1 MSERR
6 TDAGSSVRQQL
17 LFWWILFVVFQSAE
31 RLFLLKDAAEQ
42 EAPSLVLLAQTFLV
56 GLRGDFIVATIALA
70 LAAFMG
76 MAFSLAW
83 KWRAAWRKE
92 QLPFHAAYRRGLRT
106 GGLALAA
113 ILLLLLFTDMGYYGF
128 NQQHLDFV
136 FLEYI
141 GDLLSHAP
149 DTEETNRQ
157 AAQQT
162 DAELGDWRKW
172 GGRVVQ
178 FILLQ
183 ALAVGAW
190 WWLFTKGVVPALSR
204 WRLTSSLRAN
214 ATFGLCLVAG
224 ATGFHHQGPYGIRI
238 ANIDSTVYYTLA
250 QNPVLFASEALR
262 ISLVSRDGTTK
273 VSEANV
279 LPPDDAL
286 RTARALIGPGAQFP
300 DARWPVVKHPPVA
313 SQAIRLDRPANVL
326 VIFIEGLDRRFLGR
340 TYGDTPGTPFL
351 DHLKSESIYFENFF
365 SNGVQ
370 TSRGLFAT
378 LCSYYPRHGAAAM
391 KTRYAHDYACLPSLL
406 QRQGYRTE
414 MVIGQH
420 RDLNRLQT
428 FMARNGLQRLVSES
442 DFPADAERIGLGM
455 SDGALFSL
463 LKERVEKLQASPQ
476 PFMLATLTLATH
488 HPFGAPPDHPDV
500 RALLQLSDKY
510 IGALRYTDLHFERV
524 FTELRRA
531 GLLRNTVVFI
541 LGDHGRHESVGD
553 TEFEKKV
560 GHFASPLLVW
570 MDDSL
575 RSAARY
581 KPRTVSA
588 VASQVDLM
596 PTILSLNGAVP
607 RAIPSLGRDLTCLFA
622 HDCLQDNFAYLTSMY
637 DDAIGLATSNGLLL
651 YSLRTER
658 LTDADLS
665 FRVRADGVEPA
676 DPSYARAFHD
686 LMALYQTSNAV
697 LDQNRIWSWREYGHR
712 L

>member
-1 MSERR
+1 MSERL

-42 EAPSLVLLAQTFLV
+42 EAPSLALLAQTFLV

-76 MAFSLAW
+76 MAFSLAG

-92 QLPFHAAYRRGLRT
+92 RLPFHAAYRRGLRA

-113 ILLLLLFTDMGYYGF
+113 LLLVLLFTDMGYYGF
-128 NQQHLDFV
+128 NQQHLGFV

-141 GDLLSHAP
+141 DDLFSRAP
-149 DTEETNRQ
+149 EAGETRQQ

-172 GGRVVQ
+172 GGRVAQ
-178 FILLQ
+178 FLLLQ
-183 ALAVGAW
+183 ALAIGAW
-190 WWLFTKGVVPALSR
+190 WWLFTKGVVPALAR
-204 WRLTSSLRAN
+204 WRPASSLRAN
-214 ATFGLCLVAG
+214 VTFGLCLVAG

-250 QNPVLFASEALR
+250 QNPVLFAAEALR

-273 VSEANV
+273 VSDANV
-279 LPPDDAL
+279 LPPDEAL
-286 RTARALIGPGAQFP
+286 KTARALIGPGAQFP
-300 DARWPVVKHPPVA
+300 DARFPLVKHAPVD
-313 SQAIRLDRPANVL
+313 SQAIRLDRPANIL
-326 VIFIEGLDRRFLGR
+326 LIFIEGLDRRFLGR
-340 TYGDTPGTPFL
+340 TYNGTPGTPFL
-351 DHLKSESIYFENFF
+351 DRLKTESLYFENFF

-378 LCSYYPRHGAAAM
+378 FCSYYPRHGAAAM

-406 QRQGYRTE
+406 QRHGYRTE
-414 MVIGQH
+414 FVIGQH

-442 DFPADAERIGLGM
+442 DFPPDAERLGLGM
-455 SDGALFSL
+455 SDGALFTL
-463 LKERVEKLQASPQ
+463 FRERVEKLHASSQ
-476 PFMLATLTLATH
+476 PFMLGTLTLATH
-488 HPFGAPPDHPDV
+488 HPFGASPDHPDV
-500 RALLQLSDKY
+500 RALLQLPDKY
-510 IGALRYTDLHFERV
+510 IGALRYTDLHLERA

-541 LGDHGRHESVGD
+541 LGDHGRHEPVGD
-553 TEFEKKV
+553 TEFEKKA

-570 MDDSL
+570 MDESL
-575 RSAARY
+575 RSEARY
-581 KPRTVSA
+581 QPRTVSA

-607 RAIPSLGRDLTCLFA
+607 RVAPLLGRDLTCLFA

-637 DDAIGLATSNGLLL
+637 DDAIGLATSKGLLL

-676 DPSYARAFHD
+676 DPAYAPAFHD
-686 LMALYQTSNAV
+686 LMALYQISNV
-697 LDQNRIWSWREYGHR
+697 MLDQNRIWSWREYGHR

>member
-1 MSERR
+1 MNER
-6 TDAGSSVRQQL
+6 TTGAGSSVRQQL

-31 RLFLLKDAAEQ
+31 RVFLLKDAASQ
-42 EAPSLVLLAQTFLV
+42 EAPSLALLTQTLLV

-70 LAAFMG
+70 LAALAG
-76 MAFSLAW
+76 GIFSLAW
-83 KWRAAWRKE
+83 NRRAAWQRE
-92 QLPFHAAYRRGLRT
+92 RAPFHAAYRRGLRA
-106 GGLALAA
+106 GGLALSAV
-113 ILLLLLFTDMGYYGF
+113 LLGLLFTDMGYYGF
-128 NQQHLDFV
+128 NQQHLNFV

-141 GDLLSHAP
+141 DDLLSHAP
-149 DTEETNRQ
+149 DTQETNRQ

-172 GGRVVQ
+172 GGRVAQ
-178 FILLQ
+178 FVLLQ
-183 ALAVGAW
+183 TLAVGAW
-190 WWLFTKGVVPALSR
+190 WWLYTRGVAPALTR
-204 WRLTSSLRAN
+204 WTPTSSLRAN

-224 ATGFHHQGPYGIRI
+224 ASGFHHQGPYGIRI
-238 ANIDSTVYYTLA
+238 ADIDSTLYYTLA
-250 QNPVLFASEALR
+250 QNPVLFASEAFR
-262 ISLVSRDGTTK
+262 ISRVSHDGTTK
-273 VSEANV
+273 VNGANV

-286 RTARALIGPGAQFP
+286 RTAQALIGPGAQFP
-300 DARWPVVKHPPVA
+300 DARFPLVKHEPVA
-313 SQAIRLDRPANVL
+313 PQVIRLDRPANVL
-326 VIFIEGLDRRFLGR
+326 LIFIEGLDRRFLGR

-351 DHLKSESIYFENFF
+351 DRLKSESLYFENFF

-391 KTRYAHDYACLPSLL
+391 KTRYAYDYACLPSLL
-406 QRQGYRTE
+406 QRHGYRTE

-420 RDLNRLQT
+420 RDVNRLQT

-476 PFMLATLTLATH
+476 PFMLTTLTLATH
-488 HPFGAPPDHPDV
+488 HPFGAPPDHPSV
-500 RALLQLSDKY
+500 GTLLQLPDKY
-510 IGALRYTDLHFERV
+510 IGALRYTDLHLERV
-524 FTELRRA
+524 FTELRQA

-541 LGDHGRHESVGD
+541 LGDHGRHETIGN
-553 TEFEKKV
+553 TEFEKKA

-570 MDDSL
+570 MDESL
-575 RSAARY
+575 RSEARY

-622 HDCLQDNFAYLTSMY
+622 HECLQDNFAYLTSMY
-637 DDAIGLATSNGLLL
+637 DDAVGLATSNGLLL

-665 FRVRADGVEPA
+665 FRIRAGGVEPA
-676 DPSYARAFHD
+676 DPAYARAFHD
-686 LMALYQTSNAV
+686 LMALFQISNRV